1 MGGGPPRRRRIPPPP
16 SAHRVRVGV
25 EVLEGERAEHK
36 SRQHRRRAL
45 ALHASVAAAQP
56 QGAGRGRGRV
66 RRRSRARR
74 RTYACAVATARSAVP
89 RTGGRGS
96 GALWWEGRGEKVV
109 TSAQVRLSGCWATA
123 LPRARYSALVALR
136 GPGIQTKVW
145 KMKTADR
152 IEALPSWHNIT
163 MEMPRLEF
171 SQSQMLRFTI

>member
-1 MGGGPPRRRRIPPPP
+1 M
-16 SAHRVRVGV
+16 
-25 EVLEGERAEHK
+25 LEGERAEHK

-45 ALHASVAAAQP
+45 ALHASVAAARP

-152 IEALPSWHNIT
+152 IEALPSGIISQWKCHVWSFHRVRCCALPFETSRILTT
-163 MEMPRLEF
+163 MSENVSSRTL
-171 SQSQMLRFTI
+171 